1 MLAVADLT
9 VLDALRWVDLVGVL
23 GNAILGGLVARAAR
37 LDPVG
42 FAVLAIISGF
52 GGGVIRDTLLQAG
65 PPAALTDN
73 AYIVTAL
80 IGGAIAFHVPVGGK
94 VWNRIWPWIDAVAL
108 GAWAGAGALK
118 TLEVGLDW
126 IPAILLGTVTAVGG
140 GMVREIVLRQVP
152 SVLGNSPLYATCAA
166 AAAGVLV
173 ISAELGESSLGLL
186 LATVVGASLTLLARW
201 RNWMLPLEADWS
213 VLRREG
219 ERRAHAVRRL
229 RRKRTRD

>member
-1 MLAVADLT
+1 MTADPT
-9 VLDALRWVDLVGVL
+9 VLDALRWVDLAGVL
-23 GNAILGGLVARAAR
+23 GNAILGGVVARAAR

-42 FAVLAIISGF
+42 FVVLAIISGF

-65 PPAALTDN
+65 PPVALTDT
-73 AYIVTAL
+73 AYIVAAL
-80 IGGAIAFHVPVGGK
+80 IGAVIAFTVPVEGRI
-94 VWNRIWPWIDAVAL
+94 WNRVWPYIDAVAL
-108 GAWAGAGALK
+108 GCWAGAGALK
-118 TLEVGLDW
+118 TLETGLDW

-166 AAAGVLV
+166 TAAGVLV
-173 ISAELGESSLGLL
+173 IAYEAGQPTLGLL
-186 LATVVGASLTLLARW
+186 LAMVVGTGLTLLARW

-219 ERRAHAVRRL
+219 ERRSHAVRRV
-229 RRKRTRD
+229 RRRRDRD